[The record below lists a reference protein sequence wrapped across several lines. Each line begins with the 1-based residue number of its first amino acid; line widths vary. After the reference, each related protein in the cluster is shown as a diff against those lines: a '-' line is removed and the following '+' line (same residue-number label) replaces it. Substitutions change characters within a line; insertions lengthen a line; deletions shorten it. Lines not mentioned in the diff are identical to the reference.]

1 MWLHGLAEW
10 PRLKSTC
17 FASAFGRSKNSFP
30 CFPFSMF

>member
-17 FASAFGRSKNSFP
+17 FASAFGHSKDSIL
-30 CFPFSMF
+30 